1 MHVSDLPHPKCL
13 KNLPFSQNAN
23 FGLNI
28 KVDLLM
34 AVKPKK
40 PLQFKGPFIGK
51 DELGAYTAHK
61 DPASRWPS
69 VVLHADKFSVSIYD
83 KYPKS
88 TVHTLLL
95 PRSPL
100 SRSHPFDAFEDAEFL
115 AAVKT
120 ATAELKR
127 RAAAELRRRYG
138 CYSEQEKLREAVLNG
153 EVEWDPDIPLPSG
166 RDWEK
171 ELLVGVHAKPSM
183 NDLHVHVLSREM
195 MGPRMLKSK
204 HYLSFNTPFLVDIA
218 DFPLAADDPRR
229 ESPRRREYLKRDLR
243 CWRCKENFRSDI
255 QALKKHLEIEFE
267 AWKKE

>member
-1 MHVSDLPHPKCL
+1 MHVSHFHRPKVSAIHHGL
-13 KNLPFSQNAN
+13 KGADC
-23 FGLNI
+23 GLYI

-51 DELGAYTAHK
+51 DELGAYTAHR

-69 VVLHADKFSVSIYD
+69 VVLHANEFSVSIYD

-138 CYSEQEKLREAVLNG
+138 CYSEQEKLRESVLNG
-153 EVEWDPDIPLPSG
+153 EVEWDPEVPLPSG

-183 NDLHVHVLSREM
+183 NDLHVHVLSRDM

-204 HYLSFNTPFLVDIA
+204 HYLSFNTPFLVDIV
-218 DFPLAADDPRR
+218 DFPLAEDDPRR
-229 ESPRRREYLKRDLR
+229 ESAYRREYLKRDLR
-243 CWRCKENFRSDI
+243 CWRCKENFGSNFH
-255 QALKKHLEIEFE
+255 ALKKHLEMEFE